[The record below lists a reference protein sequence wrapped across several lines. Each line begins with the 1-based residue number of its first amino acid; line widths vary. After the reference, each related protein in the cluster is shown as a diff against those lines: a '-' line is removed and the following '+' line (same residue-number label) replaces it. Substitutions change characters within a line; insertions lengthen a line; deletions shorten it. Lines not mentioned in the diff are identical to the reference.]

1 MNRKKIAVAPLDW
14 GLGHATRCI
23 PIIKYLLE
31 KKIEV
36 IIICTGR
43 SLLLLKKE
51 FPELVFIDLP
61 AYNIS
66 YQKKGSFI
74 FKITKQLNKVFSG
87 IKKEHNELKKII
99 AAQHIDLII
108 SDNRYGLY
116 NKKVKSI
123 LISHQMMVKMPAS
136 SLVEY
141 FIHAWLMRQHNH
153 FDEVWI
159 PDVAG
164 KPNVAIDLSHRYK
177 LKTNTKFIGVLTRF
191 EKPLTV
197 SQIRNDV
204 LIILS
209 GPEPQRSIFEELL
222 LTQIKKMHAE
232 GEKLK
237 FVLVRGTSEINS
249 DEKYSDKLRVI
260 SHLPANAL
268 YSIILQSEIILSRGG
283 YSTLMDI
290 CCLNKKC
297 ILVPTPG
304 QTEQEY
310 LVEQLHHQNLV
321 YASPQKNFNLKV
333 ALTEVN
339 KTNGFFID
347 VDTNAFKLCIDAT
360 LEN

>member
-1 MNRKKIAVAPLDW
+1 MSQKKIAIAPLDW

-36 IIICTGR
+36 IVICTGR

-51 FPELVFIDLP
+51 FPGLVFIDLP
-61 AYNIS
+61 AYNIY

-74 FKITKQLNKVFSG
+74 FKIATQLNKVFGG
-87 IKKEHNELKKII
+87 IKKEHNALKKISDEH
-99 AAQHIDLII
+99 HIDIII
-108 SDNRYGLY
+108 SDNRYGIY
-116 NKKVKSI
+116 NKKIKSI
-123 LISHQMMVKMPAS
+123 LISHQMMVKIPGFS
-136 SLVEY
+136 FIGY
-141 FIHAWLMRQHNH
+141 FVHIWLMLQHNH

-159 PDVAG
+159 PDVASE
-164 KPNVAIDLSHRYK
+164 PNIAGDLSHRYK
-177 LKTNTKFIGVLTRF
+177 LKTNTKFIGILTRF
-191 EKPLTV
+191 EKPA
-197 SQIRNDV
+197 SIPQINNDV

-237 FVLVRGTSEINS
+237 FIIVRGTSEINT
-249 DEKYSDKLRVI
+249 DENYAENMRVI
-260 SHLPANAL
+260 SHATANEL
-268 YSIILQSEIILSRGG
+268 YSLLLQSEIILSRGG

-290 CCLNKKC
+290 CGLHKKC
-297 ILVPTPG
+297 IFVPTPG

-310 LVEQLHHQNLV
+310 LVEQLHQKNLV
-321 YASPQKNFNLKV
+321 YAAAQKDFNLKT
-333 ALTEVN
+333 ALAEVN
-339 KTNGFFID
+339 KTKGFFID
-347 VDTNAFKLCIDAT
+347 VDTNTYKSTIDAI